1 MSDRPE
7 TSAVRDAAAL
17 IGAAEELLDLAPDP
31 KEAATYIGT
40 IADAAKALRANH
52 LADAL
57 EHVHYRA
64 GRLADTRPSGSLLEP
79 VMSGWPDGP
88 VVVNVAGSHAQT
100 MAQAA
105 EALRLTAEY
114 VGPDGLPAIDGWSWW
129 DALQA
134 LRHDLGW
141 DRLPADWR
149 DPSSDEEEPSS
160 EAAARDARHE
170 AAVDALVDPE
180 ELRARVHGDD

>member
-64 GRLADTRPSGSLLEP
+64 GRLADTRPSGSLLE
-79 VMSGWPDGP
+79 
-88 VVVNVAGSHAQT
+88 
-100 MAQAA
+100 
-105 EALRLTAEY
+105 
-114 VGPDGLPAIDGWSWW
+114 
-129 DALQA
+129 
-134 LRHDLGW
+134 
-141 DRLPADWR
+141 R

-180 ELRARVHGDD
+180 ELRARVHGDDGLRGRSLKDGELA

>member
-17 IGAAEELLDLAPDP
+17 IGAAEELLDLALDP

-79 VMSGWPDGP
+79 FMSGWP
-88 VVVNVAGSHAQT
+88 
-100 MAQAA
+100 
-105 EALRLTAEY
+105 
-114 VGPDGLPAIDGWSWW
+114 
-129 DALQA
+129 
-134 LRHDLGW
+134 
-141 DRLPADWR
+141 
-149 DPSSDEEEPSS
+149 DPSSDEEEPSP

-180 ELRARVHGDD
+180 ELRARVHGDV

>member
-79 VMSGWPDGP
+79 VMSGWPD
-88 VVVNVAGSHAQT
+88 
-100 MAQAA
+100 
-105 EALRLTAEY
+105 
-114 VGPDGLPAIDGWSWW
+114 
-129 DALQA
+129 
-134 LRHDLGW
+134 
-141 DRLPADWR
+141 
-149 DPSSDEEEPSS
+149 PSSDEEEPSS